1 MNTPLAHRPNDSV
14 QRWVCFRVAG
24 QDYGLPIE
32 RVQEVLREA
41 AIEPV
46 PGTTA
51 LVLGVINLRGQIVTV
66 LDLRARLG
74 LPLQAPVDLAARRIV
89 VLDLHGERFGLQVDE
104 VADVLKLADAAIKPA
119 PPVGSATSEVRV
131 AGMYSRDGRLLTLL
145 DADTLLSGARLA
157 V

>member
-1 MNTPLAHRPNDSV
+1 MSVALAHRGADAV

-41 AIEPV
+41 PIEPV

-66 LDLRARLG
+66 LELGARLG
-74 LPLQAPVDLAARRIV
+74 LDPVPADPAAQRIV
-89 VLDLHGERFGLQVDE
+89 VLDIGDERFGLRVDE
-104 VADVLKLADAAIKPA
+104 VTDVLKLADAAIKPA
-119 PPVGSATSEVRV
+119 PGVGSASADLRV
-131 AGMYSRDGRLLTLL
+131 AGLYNRDGRLLTLL
-145 DADTLLSGARLA
+145 DADTLLTGAHLIA
-157 V
+157 